1 MSKIRVKTQGE
12 LRKFLEILAE
22 EAVQLAKSDVDAKS
36 QQARVAADIKQS
48 KTRFMQEQDPP
59 SPVTP
64 ATPADAAAEKQ
75 AAPVQT
81 PEPKKTGA
89 DIIQP
94 KLGELIDAINKLRG
108 VPSTKDTNVEE
119 KLRTY
124 FDTLTPAE
132 ASSLLVMVRSVGEVM
147 DSRADPVTAKDP
159 RDYDILTKFKDE
171 LEKAKKASK
180 AEEEEPEVSSPE
192 KSPDKIE
199 PPIKVGAPQQ
209 VTEAYRAR
217 IKKLMG
223 VI

>member
-22 EAVQLAKSDVDAKS
+22 EAVQLAKADVDAKS

-48 KTRFMQEQDPP
+48 KSRFMQEQDPP
-59 SPVTP
+59 EASAAPPAEADPAKQTP
-64 ATPADAAAEKQ
+64 
-75 AAPVQT
+75 PVQT
-81 PEPKKTGA
+81 PAPKKTGA
-89 DIIQP
+89 DAIQP

-108 VPSTKDTNVEE
+108 VPSAKDTNVED

-132 ASSLLVMVRSVGEVM
+132 ASSLLVMVRAVGEVM
-147 DSRADPVTAKDP
+147 DSKEDPVAAKDP

-171 LEKAKKASK
+171 LEKAEKAAQGEK
-180 AEEEEPEVSSPE
+180 EEEEPAPDQT
-192 KSPDKIE
+192 PDKIE
-199 PPIKVGAPQQ
+199 PPIKVGQAQQ
-209 VTEAYRAR
+209 VSEAYRAR